1 MENNIFFQNKKDKFN
16 PDVIK
21 NLSKKSSERKKT
33 EFQES
38 KIIYNGITNEV
49 PDKIKN
55 SKDLKL
61 KVDESIDNNSMKKMI
76 KQKED
81 ERNRQDYDLKPQK
94 LKCLPDNLIV
104 DKHIENFD
112 ELKKNSEAHIKK
124 TAQEQTQQKSKYD
137 NIISNLKDLGIFKPE
152 TNK

>member
-21 NLSKKSSERKKT
+21 NLSKKSTERKKT

-38 KIIYNGITNEV
+38 KVIYNGITNEV

-61 KVDESIDNNSMKKMI
+61 KKDESIDTSNIKKMI
-76 KQKED
+76 KQKTE
-81 ERNRQDYDLKPQK
+81 ERSRQDYDLKPQK
-94 LKCLPDNLIV
+94 LKSLPENLII

-112 ELKKNSEAHIKK
+112 ELKKNSEEHIKK
-124 TAQEQTQQKSKYD
+124 TVQEQTQQKTKYD
-137 NIISNLKDLGIFKPE
+137 NIMTNLKDLGIFKD
-152 TNK
+152 

>member
-21 NLSKKSSERKKT
+21 NLSKKSSERKKID
-33 EFQES
+33 FQES
-38 KIIYNGITNEV
+38 KVIYNGITNEV

-61 KVDESIDNNSMKKMI
+61 KKDESIDTHNIKKMI
-76 KQKED
+76 KQKEE
-81 ERNRQDYDLKPQK
+81 ERCKQDYELKPQK
-94 LKCLPDNLIV
+94 LKSLPENLIV

-112 ELKKNSEAHIKK
+112 ELKKNSEEHIKK
-124 TAQEQTQQKSKYD
+124 TVQEQTQQKSKYD
-137 NIISNLKDLGIFKPE
+137 NIMSNLKDLGIFK
-152 TNK
+152 N

>member
-21 NLSKKSSERKKT
+21 NLSKKSSDRKKI

-38 KIIYNGITNEV
+38 KVIYNGITNEV

-55 SKDLKL
+55 GKDLKL

-76 KQKED
+76 KIKED

-94 LKCLPDNLIV
+94 LKCLPENLIV
-104 DKHIENFD
+104 DKHIENFE
-112 ELKKNSEAHIKK
+112 ELKKNSEAYIKK
-124 TAQEQTQQKSKYD
+124 TVQEHTQQKSKYD
-137 NIISNLKDLGIFKPE
+137 NIISNLKDLGIFKPD
-152 TNK
+152 TKN